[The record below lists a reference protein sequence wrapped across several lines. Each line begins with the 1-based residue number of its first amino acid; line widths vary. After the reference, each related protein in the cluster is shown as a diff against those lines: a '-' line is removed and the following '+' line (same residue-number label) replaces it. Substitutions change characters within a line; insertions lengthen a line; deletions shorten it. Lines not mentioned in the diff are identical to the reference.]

1 MANDVTFTLPN
12 RKLGNSDIQFL
23 IKRDG
28 VVLGK
33 LLVSKG
39 AVVWRSKNYQK
50 GKKLGWKQF
59 DRLMEEN
66 GRREK

>member
-23 IKRDG
+23 VKRDG

-39 AVVWRSKNYQK
+39 AIVWRSKNHKK
-50 GKKLGWKQF
+50 GKKLGWKRF
-59 DRLMEEN
+59 DSLMSEYGRLE
-66 GRREK
+66 

>member
-1 MANDVTFTLPN
+1 MANDITFTLPN

-23 IKRDG
+23 VKRDG

-39 AVVWRSKNYQK
+39 AVVWRSKNRQN
-50 GKKLGWKQF
+50 GKKMGWKQF
-59 DRLMEEN
+59 DRFMKEM
-66 GRREK
+66 GRQEK